1 MEITIHSAW
10 VITVP
15 ILPPEAIQALIN
27 GGVVQGKAYTN
38 ISENP
43 IIVMKYPNAIVA
55 NGVIIKGIINNGLSI
70 IGKPK
75 CKVSEILKIFGDN
88 RQLSYL
94 FIIFTF

>member
-55 NGVIIKGIINNGLSI
+55 NGVIIKGIINNGYDRNAALRN
-70 IGKPK
+70 G
-75 CKVSEILKIFGDN
+75 VLVEM
-88 RQLSYL
+88 
-94 FIIFTF
+94 

>member
-10 VITVP
+10 VITVQ

-75 CKVSEILKIFGDN
+75 CKVSEILKIFGAIDN
-88 RQLSYL
+88 LATCL
-94 FIIFTF
+94 

>member
-27 GGVVQGKAYTN
+27 VQGKAYTN

-75 CKVSEILKIFGDN
+75 CKVSEILKIFGAIDN
-88 RQLSYL
+88 LATCL
-94 FIIFTF
+94 

>member
-43 IIVMKYPNAIVA
+43 IIVMKYPNAIV
-55 NGVIIKGIINNGLSI
+55 G
-70 IGKPK
+70 
-75 CKVSEILKIFGDN
+75 
-88 RQLSYL
+88 
-94 FIIFTF
+94 